1 MLIHDG
7 QLVGTFALAGYRACD
22 EIRDV
27 RPVASNDKR
36 DPRRRPADCGGEL
49 LLEPEQIRIHEREWE
64 LTRRDRRAIVCATF
78 GSPQLTPRMLAAL
91 PRNQREA
98 IESLPSLN
106 AVRCKTL
113 LDTGANN
120 SLITPDLADDLGLDL
135 SPGSPEPKEPDVPSE
150 FYDDQGQLQVR
161 QETTYIVGA
170 TVFDE
175 IPRFPF
181 DVICRPVPPSVT
193 EAGIRAILGTI
204 FLNLYQFEW
213 NKPWGKFTLRGPYL
227 TPPGN

>member
-1 MLIHDG
+1 MTETTG
-7 QLVGTFALAGYRACD
+7 
-22 EIRDV
+22 
-27 RPVASNDKR
+27 NN
-36 DPRRRPADCGGEL
+36 
-49 LLEPEQIRIHEREWE
+49 
-64 LTRRDRRAIVCATF
+64 
-78 GSPQLTPRMLAAL
+78 TPLR
-91 PRNQREA
+91 
-98 IESLPSLN
+98 
-106 AVRCKTL
+106 KTH
-113 LDTGANN
+113 
-120 SLITPDLADDLGLDL
+120 P